1 MYTVIIVALVIL
13 ILVRRTD
20 FTIWW
25 YQLTNRHLKA
35 GELAFQQGSSPAA
48 AASLLTTAANQGH
61 IEAAVP
67 LGKLFEEADEP
78 HNAALVYNVLEGRTR
93 DVSPVLNAYAME
105 RLDLLQAQ
113 RLAAPVTPVRLA
125 VQERVLTLNPPVE
138 IKVKP
143 KEKPKVVITS
153 DPHSVHDSG
162 VVRSLATT
170 YQRLR
175 AAAPNSI
182 TIEETVRQ
190 VRELCA
196 AKKNNRALKALD
208 SVERSV
214 IPVHALDGAKEVEVL
229 QTVWNRIKTSHDTT
243 IQDTLVD
250 SLADSVDQRGNVVCT
265 QGKISRIIDSL
276 NVVDPLVSLKPRWAT
291 RTELLEMAAKLR
303 NENPDDDTMFKTQL
317 RERARTLYVTTGLMS
332 QKVLDAEIDSW
343 VDDI

>member
-143 KEKPKVVITS
+143 KEKPKIVVTS
-153 DPHSVHDSG
+153 DGHNVHDSG
-162 VVRSLATT
+162 LTKSLAAT
-170 YQRLR
+170 YEKLR
-175 AAAPNSI
+175 AAAQSSTT
-182 TIEETVRQ
+182 TIEQTVQ
-190 VRELCA
+190 EVRELSKHS
-196 AKKNNRALKALD
+196 KKALQALD
-208 SVERSV
+208 SIERSTT
-214 IPVHALDGAKEVEVL
+214 PVHSLGGAKEVEVL
-229 QTVWNRIKTSHDTT
+229 QTVWNRIKTSHDKT
-243 IQDTLVD
+243 IQDTLVE

-303 NENPDDDTMFKTQL
+303 NENPDDDTTFKTQL